1 MRLLGLITVW
11 VVVIFGTPLVLVAF
25 GASKDLAVWIGSGL
39 MFGAIAHLSQS
50 PYWKYLS
57 NKELNPLSA
66 KYGQSSEPRP
76 PETQTAPATQYA
88 KLDQPFKR
96 ISFLIFVLGIAVCLT
111 TFVLYE
117 IYDSYIGF
125 LDGMFNRP
133 TAFWGY
139 KISMLIGLALAA
151 GGYVCAFHYE
161 QTIGRVVV
169 WVRTGKVHF

>member
-1 MRLLGLITVW
+1 MRFLGLIAVW
-11 VVVIFGTPLVLVAF
+11 VVVIFGTPLVLVAL

-57 NKELNPLSA
+57 NKEINPLSTQ
-66 KYGQSSEPRP
+66 YGQSSEPRP
-76 PETQTAPATQYA
+76 AETQTAQAPKYA
-88 KLDQPFKR
+88 ELDQPFKR
-96 ISFLIFVLGIAVCLT
+96 VSFLMLVLGIGVCIT

-117 IYDSYIGF
+117 IYDSNIGF

-139 KISMLIGLALAA
+139 KISMLIGLVLAA

-161 QTIGRVVV
+161 QTIGQVVV
-169 WVRTGKVHF
+169 WVKTGKIRS